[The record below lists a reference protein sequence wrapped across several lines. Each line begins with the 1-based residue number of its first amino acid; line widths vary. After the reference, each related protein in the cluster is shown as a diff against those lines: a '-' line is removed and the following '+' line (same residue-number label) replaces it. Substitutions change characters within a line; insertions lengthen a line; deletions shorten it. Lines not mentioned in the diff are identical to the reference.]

1 MPPVVQHR
9 TPAPPAPAARKQNAS
24 ATSSEPKFDATN
36 FRQELVR
43 QRKAK
48 AEKAKPR
55 ETSEAA
61 KSSPAK
67 LSRVHKA
74 RKGRQEKS
82 AKGEAGSG
90 AADPAGAVAQGGST
104 DLARAQELAPEIGSD
119 GGAET
124 SVVDEVVETRSD
136 ESSDEAAAGV
146 AASVRT
152 NDSAPPARSEPA
164 GGDNDHSARG
174 VSALAATA
182 VDAGAVAEKT
192 AGAVKDDAGAGP
204 QAPQIDETEVAK
216 DSPAKPTSPR
226 PAQDAGAKAPPTGG
240 AFGQALAGSSR
251 PASEEGDPGGQESG
265 DNAAG
270 GRSASSA
277 GWMQDL
283 EAATGEFSEA
293 MAQADSSAAPHAGR
307 AETTDPSASSMVDLS
322 PKPAGPAGP
331 HAVPAV
337 ADALPPEAR
346 FAAANHENI
355 VKGMHA
361 EVLPNGG
368 TMRIRLDPPQLG
380 ALQVTVHVRDGVVTA
395 SFETSNDE
403 ATRLLG
409 HSLNQLKAVLE
420 SHGVGVDKLQVQQA
434 PRDEHANAPR
444 DDGSR
449 HQGQTPYEQE
459 QAARQE
465 QQRKEMLRKMW
476 RRLSGGA
483 DPLDVTV

>member
-1 MPPVVQHR
+1 
-9 TPAPPAPAARKQNAS
+9 
-24 ATSSEPKFDATN
+24 
-36 FRQELVR
+36 
-43 QRKAK
+43 
-48 AEKAKPR
+48 
-55 ETSEAA
+55 
-61 KSSPAK
+61 
-67 LSRVHKA
+67 
-74 RKGRQEKS
+74 
-82 AKGEAGSG
+82 
-90 AADPAGAVAQGGST
+90 
-104 DLARAQELAPEIGSD
+104 
-119 GGAET
+119 
-124 SVVDEVVETRSD
+124 
-136 ESSDEAAAGV
+136 
-146 AASVRT
+146 
-152 NDSAPPARSEPA
+152 
-164 GGDNDHSARG
+164 
-174 VSALAATA
+174 
-182 VDAGAVAEKT
+182 
-192 AGAVKDDAGAGP
+192 
-204 QAPQIDETEVAK
+204 
-216 DSPAKPTSPR
+216 
-226 PAQDAGAKAPPTGG
+226 
-240 AFGQALAGSSR
+240 
-251 PASEEGDPGGQESG
+251 
-265 DNAAG
+265 
-270 GRSASSA
+270 
-277 GWMQDL
+277 
-283 EAATGEFSEA
+283 
-293 MAQADSSAAPHAGR
+293 
-307 AETTDPSASSMVDLS
+307 MVDLS

-331 HAVPAV
+331 HAAPAAAA

-420 SHGVGVDKLQVQQA
+420 SHGVGVEKLQVQQA
-434 PRDEHANAPR
+434 PRDEHANAPRDGSR